1 MTPYI
6 NFLYFGIS
14 LYALIPAVIFGFF
27 KRFWKAWLVIA
38 TIFMLMIQYSDINK
52 EHPTIV
58 PGIVLVLGYAVIQWL
73 IAISFLQIRKRG
85 VNKTALYI
93 ALLLSILPL

>member
-27 KRFWKAWLVIA
+27 KRLWRAWLVIA
-38 TIFMLMIQYSDINK
+38 TLFMLVIQYSDINNEQK
-52 EHPTIV
+52 RIV
-58 PGIVLVLGYAVIQWL
+58 IETLARLLVQTTREKHRE
-73 IAISFLQIRKRG
+73 QT
-85 VNKTALYI
+85 ND
-93 ALLLSILPL
+93 